1 MKNFIYIFLF
11 LPFFSISQINIG
23 PNQSICLS
31 DSVQLIAITS
41 GPASACTG
49 AIDSLASLA
58 NGSSNGSSG
67 TMFNVINNS
76 AGDVTINGFSQGTY
90 SYSGAINMDIW
101 YYPGD
106 YLPVMT
112 SNTGWTQVATA
123 VPINLPA
130 GATATNPLYS
140 AKISITPV
148 VIPAGATYGFYVGGN
163 TTVSYSTATAGSI
176 PGVTPC
182 GSNNLLTITTGHGGN
197 FPSPVNNPRDP
208 LIKIHYGS
216 GASWY
221 DLSNGQNIGSGDSIY
236 VSPNQSTDILAVLE
250 CNGNI
255 YSDTVTINVV
265 NTAINSSGVSLCSGP
280 LVLSVA
286 NSFSS
291 YLWNGGL
298 TTSSIT
304 VSNPGTYSV
313 TVTNTN
319 GQTCQSPPVQ
329 IYQNTIPVT
338 LSTSDSVFICQG
350 DTVLIEGPAGFNQY
364 LWSNGA
370 ITPSISTTQTGNY
383 SLTVTD
389 GNGCTGS
396 SGVTTI
402 DISPQDIITT
412 TTGFSLCNGSVTLSA
427 PPGFASYQWFNNGV
441 MQWLGTQQNFVATN
455 AGSYHCEVVYP
466 TGCTAS
472 SINSPLSIVPGTGAF
487 NVNITTFG
495 DSLLCNPSGQVVL
508 DAGNYSSFLWNTGE
522 TTQQIV
528 VDTLGSFTVD
538 VIDSSGCN
546 GSSAQAFT
554 VYNAV
559 NTSAINGSQYPVQFQ
574 QNTYS
579 VSPTVGSTYSWII
592 SNSANIVSGMNT
604 NAITVEFGFGA
615 FGDKSIKVVE
625 TNVNGCVGDTISFPV
640 FVFVSSTNEF
650 SSKTRLNKIVDVNG
664 VNSEIKKNK
673 PLFFLYENGIVEKR
687 IIIE

>member
-1 MKNFIYIFLF
+1 MKKLLFILYF
-11 LPFFSISQINIG
+11 LPMIGFGQINIG
-23 PNQSICLS
+23 SNHTICLA
-31 DSVQLIAITS
+31 DSVQLIAVSS

-49 AIDSLASLA
+49 AIDSLTSLA
-58 NGSSNGSSG
+58 NGSSNGSAG

-76 AGDVTINGFSQGTY
+76 GGDITINGFSQGTY

-123 VPINLPA
+123 VSINLPS

-176 PGVTPC
+176 AGITAC

-197 FPSPVNNPRDP
+197 FPNPVNNPRDP
-208 LIKIHYGS
+208 LIKIHYGA
-216 GASWY
+216 GASWF
-221 DLSNGQNIGSGDSIY
+221 DASTGQNIGSGDSIY
-236 VSPNQSTDILAVLE
+236 VSPSQTTDICAVLE
-250 CNGNI
+250 CNGII
-255 YSDTVTINVV
+255 YSDTVTVNVL
-265 NTAINSSGVSLCSGP
+265 NTGINSSGISLCSGP

-298 TTSSIT
+298 TSSSIT
-304 VSNPGTYSV
+304 VSSPGTYFV
-313 TVTNTN
+313 TCTNAN

-329 IYQNTIPVT
+329 IYQNTIPVS

-350 DTVLIEGPAGFNQY
+350 DTVLIEGPVGFNQY

-370 ITPSISTTQTGNY
+370 TTSSILTTQTGNY

-396 SGVTTI
+396 SGNTTI
-402 DISPQDIITT
+402 EISPQNIITT
-412 TTGFSLCNGSVTLSA
+412 TTGLSLCNGSVTLSA
-427 PPGFASYQWFNNGV
+427 PSGFTSYQWFNNGV
-441 MQWLGTQQNFVATN
+441 MQWLGTQQNFVTTN
-455 AGSYHCEVVYP
+455 AGNYHCEVVYP
-466 TGCTAS
+466 TGCSAS
-472 SINSPLSIVPGTGAF
+472 SINSPLAIVPGTGAF

-495 DSLLCNPSGQVVL
+495 DSLLCNPFGQVVL
-508 DAGNYSSFLWNTGE
+508 DAGNYSSFLWSTGE
-522 TTQQIV
+522 TSQQIM
-528 VDTLGSFTVD
+528 VDSLGTFTVD

-546 GSSAQAFT
+546 GSSSQGFT

-559 NTSAINGSQYPVQFQ
+559 NTSAINGNQYPVQFQ

-579 VSPTVGSTYSWII
+579 VSATAGSIYNWII
-592 SNSANIVSGMNT
+592 SNSANIISGANT
-604 NAITVEFGFGA
+604 NAITIEFGFGA
-615 FGDKSIKVVE
+615 FGDKNVKVIE
-625 TNVNGCVGDTISFPV
+625 TNADGCVGDTISFPI
-640 FVFVSSTNEF
+640 FVFVSSNNELTIN
-650 SSKTRLNKIVDVNG
+650 SRLIKIVDVNG
-664 VNSEIKKNK
+664 IDSGIIKNK
-673 PLFFLYENGIVEKR
+673 PLFFFYENGIVEKR